1 MQRVVA
7 YSCVHEKSCSDTCST
22 LMLCV
27 CKMVTKV
34 RMGSEAMNWSLLPR
48 MFSVQN
54 SDNRAG
60 LPRDLPLNSLT
71 PTPRVVFA
79 AQGLAVPAIA
89 GTFGLFFVD
98 PCHCIHAIVAA
109 GTPEMRFVCAWVHLG
124 CSSPCSV
131 DVARDGHCEIQTV
144 ASSWGFSRWAEAT
157 RPDLAFCLLRLDT
170 PRRQVKKAAQQM
182 QLRSGSLSRVLEP
195 REALWK

>member
-98 PCHCIHAIVAA
+98 PCHCIHAIVAT
-109 GTPEMRFVCAWVHLG
+109 GTPEMRFVCAWVHLE

-144 ASSWGFSRWAEAT
+144 ASSWVFPGGRKPPGRISLCLI
-157 RPDLAFCLLRLDT
+157 RPDT